1 MLMNKIAVC
10 TGTNSPTA
18 IIDGRFGRCA
28 GFMIFDEQGN
38 IEYVVN
44 PAVESAHG
52 AGTGAVQELVK
63 KDVGIVIAT
72 RVGPKAFSA
81 LQEAGVKIYA
91 GAEGNK
97 AEDEFRKFLNQEL
110 TEILSPSK

>member
-1 MLMNKIAVC
+1 MNKIAVC
-10 TGTNSPTA
+10 TSSNSPTA
-18 IIDGRFGRCA
+18 TVDGRFGRCT
-28 GFMIFDEQGN
+28 GFMLFDDHGN
-38 IEYVVN
+38 TDYVVN

-63 KDVGIVIAT
+63 KGVGIVIAT

-81 LQEAGVKIYA
+81 LQQAGVKIYA

-97 AEDEFRKFLNQEL
+97 ATEEFEKFLNHEL